1 MRLKHRQKK
10 RILLFV
16 KCIVVLC
23 TLCVIKRFVSSPD
36 GPSRMPVYFLSAY
49 TPKETLTD
57 KFNIIHVENM
67 QDMYTRAVKDD
78 FYLFLVLRERAIVSS
93 LFKEYWQS
101 MLASAPSNWDMLQL
115 WTDNRLIQDHVQILD
130 DPWIS
135 WMPEHTG
142 EDAFFMTRKGLKKV
156 LNGDGPMFGRGNT
169 YTATRF
175 IIKGDWM
182 FEEPSRVEVYHAFKP
197 DMLIYTTVLL
207 NSVEDCRREYVR
219 WYADWTSVHSDW
231 LLVLV
236 TKSEDVANNIKELWP
251 TESGVSIEVFVRPK
265 GQYNKFE
272 FLRRHVDT
280 LKKYAHFVLKDSD
293 QNVVGFPWRT
303 FIDFSMDSIM
313 SGPLRQTLAGVDQRQ
328 WFHNFDAAVWKEKR
342 RNAFGGIYTEET
354 PVLEQYFVRMD
365 GDFASWLFEQLLTDT
380 LLTTVDGNPAVSD
393 WGPDIIWCGAAKAFS
408 PDQPSCTLVPVISKH
423 DDTRQVNHW
432 TSSASR
438 MYENKQQ
445 LQKYKVAF
453 SKWLPH
459 DSVEVHTVIE
469 V

>member
-10 RILLFV
+10 RIISLIKFFA
-16 KCIVVLC
+16 VLC
-23 TLCVIKRFVSSPD
+23 TILLIKQTVLSPKR
-36 GPSRMPVYFLSAY
+36 PHRMPVYFLSEF
-49 TPKETLTD
+49 TPMEIISD
-57 KFNIIHVENM
+57 DFNIIHVP
-67 QDMYTRAVKDD
+67 DMNALYARATTDNFD
-78 FYLFLVLRERAIVSS
+78 LFLVLRERTIVSP
-93 LFKEYWQS
+93 LFKKYWRP
-101 MLASAPSNWDMLQL
+101 MLSSAPSNWDMLQL
-115 WTDNRLIQDHVQILD
+115 WTNNRLIQDHVQILD

-142 EDAFFMTRKGLKKV
+142 EDAFFMTRKGLQKV
-156 LNGDGPMFGRGNT
+156 LDGDGPLFARGHT
-169 YTATRF
+169 YTTTRF
-175 IIKGDWM
+175 IVKSDLM
-182 FEEPSRVEVYHAFKP
+182 FEDPPHVQVYHAFEP
-197 DMLIYTTVLL
+197 DMLIYTSVLL
-207 NSVEDCRREYVR
+207 KSEEDCRREYVR

-231 LLVLV
+231 LLILV
-236 TKSEDVANNIKELWP
+236 TISEDIARSVKECWP
-251 TESGVSIEVFVRPK
+251 TENGVTVEVFVRPE

-328 WFHNFDAAVWKEKR
+328 WFHNFDAAEWKEKR
-342 RNAFGGIYTEET
+342 RNAFGGIYTEQT

-365 GDFASWLFEQLLTDT
+365 GDFASWLFEQLLTDS
-380 LLTTVDGNPAVSD
+380 LLTTIDGHLAVSN
-393 WGPDIIWCGAAKAFS
+393 WGPDMVWCGAAKAFS

-432 TSSASR
+432 SSSAAR

-459 DSVEVHTVIE
+459 DSVEVHTVVE